1 MNISARGWALS
12 SVAATIAVA
21 IALPV
26 AAQDAATTATEVLD
40 EDVIVV
46 TGLKRDET
54 LQDINVAATVISGA
68 DLENRGVERFDDL
81 QTVAPSLSV
90 TDAGLT
96 QSVNIRGV
104 GLASGSPA
112 AANGVAT
119 YFDGLFQP
127 PIVTTNSF
135 YDIGSIEVFR
145 GPQGTFVGSNSTGG
159 AVFINSRDPDLF
171 GLGGYGKF
179 ELGNYGRVGAEA
191 AVNLPVSD
199 TFAIRGAGLL
209 RSRDSYFT
217 RTDGA
222 PAPGKLEEKGARLG
236 FLWEPSASFSALV
249 KGEIAEKETGGYAYR
264 PIPGTAFAPFRTD
277 DIRLLNYNSPTRNDE
292 KAEQVSARLEYI
304 TGGGTTF
311 RAIGGLQRKRIR
323 NLYDSDAV
331 DIAPTTQSQFVQ
343 EKVKTAEVNV
353 ISPDDQRLRWIVGG
367 YFQRNNIIVDITND
381 EAFFPIDI
389 DIVNRK
395 TTTGLFAQVTYDLTD
410 TLSVDVGG
418 RYSTYDVTGEGAVR
432 LRFVG
437 PPPGLAVADTG
448 GAYDDDQFTGKVAL
462 NFQPNPDH
470 LFYAFVAKGY
480 KSGGFSGPEDT
491 FDPEEVW
498 DYELGWKGT
507 FANGAITTQLGA
519 FYYDYKDFQLDALD
533 PVTGRASLIN
543 LTNATIKGV
552 EAQIQASVG
561 GFDLSAGAAYT
572 DSSLAGVD
580 FVDTRDFAL
589 ANPGVSNLPQCA
601 PGQVPGDP
609 AVCVDYQPFIRTTA
623 GGPSLYSPELTFN
636 ASIAYTLFLG
646 EVEVTPQLSYSHV
659 GDRFAYIGYD
669 PVRDLLPAYD
679 LLNANLAV
687 ALDRFAIEVFVTNL
701 LDREYVSG
709 QFGDNEFY
717 GAPRE
722 YGVRLS
728 MDF

>member
-1 MNISARGWALS
+1 MRKTILGSAAS
-12 SVAATIAVA
+12 I
-21 IALPV
+21 IALAISSPV
-26 AAQDAATTATEVLD
+26 LAQEAETVAGQALD
-40 EDVIVV
+40 ENVIIV

-54 LQDINVAATVISGA
+54 LQDINVAATVISGD
-68 DLENRGVERFDDL
+68 DLAERGIERFDDL
-81 QTVAPSLSV
+81 QAIAPSLSV

-159 AVFINSRDPDLF
+159 AVFINSRDPEF
-171 GLGGYGKF
+171 RGIGGYVSF
-179 ELGNYGRVGAEA
+179 QMGNYDHRAAEGAIN
-191 AVNLPVSD
+191 VPVSN

-209 RSRDSYFT
+209 RSRESYYT
-217 RTDGA
+217 RTDGRAA
-222 PAPGKLEEKGARLG
+222 PAKLEEKGGRLG
-236 FLWEPSASFSALV
+236 FLWEPSTNFSALI
-249 KGEIAEKETGGYAYR
+249 KGEIAEKNTGGYAYR
-264 PIPGTAFAPFRTD
+264 PVPGTAFAAFRTD

-292 KAEQVSARLEYI
+292 KAEQVSTRLEYR
-304 TGGGTTF
+304 TDGGTTF
-311 RAIGGLQRKRIR
+311 RAIGGLQRKRIW

-331 DIAPTTQSQFVQ
+331 NVAPTTQDQFVQ
-343 EKVKTAEVNV
+343 EKVKTAEFNV
-353 ISPDDQRLRWIVGG
+353 ISPDDQRLRWIAGG

-410 TLSVDVGG
+410 ALSVDVGG

-437 PPPGLAVADTG
+437 PPPGLQVADTG

-470 LFYAFVAKGY
+470 LFYGFVAKGY
-480 KSGGFSGPEDT
+480 KSGGFSSPTDT
-491 FDPEEVW
+491 FDPEKVW

-507 FANGAITTQLGA
+507 FAGGAVTTQLGA

-533 PVTGRASLIN
+533 AATGRASLIN
-543 LTNATIKGV
+543 LTNATIKGI
-552 EAQIQASVG
+552 EAQVQAKLG
-561 GFDLSAGAAYT
+561 GFDFSAGGAYT
-572 DSSLAGVD
+572 DSSLSGVD
-580 FVDTRDFAL
+580 FVDTRDFAV
-589 ANPGVSNLPQCA
+589 AFPGVNNVPQCQNGQTQESA
-601 PGQVPGDP
+601 PPYI
-609 AVCVDYQPFIRTTA
+609 CVNYAPFIRTTD
-623 GGPSLYSPELTFN
+623 GGPSLYSPEFTFN
-636 ASIAYTLFLG
+636 ASIAYTIYAGDLEL
-646 EVEVTPQLSYSHV
+646 TPQLSYSHT

-679 LLNANLAV
+679 LLNANLGIV
-687 ALDRFAIEVFVTNL
+687 AGRFGFDLYATNL
-701 LDREYVSG
+701 LDEEFVSG

-722 YGVRLS
+722 YGVRARI
-728 MDF
+728 DF